1 MKKRHHLP
9 GTESDPSSSSGK
21 VSVYGTSIG
30 STVLGPHDTE
40 AMHGASSTRC
50 WYLCF
55 WAPRGWEETTFGKT
69 SANPKDGLIICT
81 LKPLDRK
88 KTWSCWK
95 TKKNKWTT
103 INHKKINLHR
113 QISLHFTDFFLAF
126 LQAQHLSSDPIGS
139 STSLAAAARWG
150 PRVELQLRPLPTRRS
165 WKPRNRWRPGYE
177 AAKKKWTLRIYR
189 VLWVSFFKEQFFG
202 SPKPGQKWKL
212 LKFKH
217 KVMEKI
223 QKWKLCLCSVSQL
236 PG

>member
-1 MKKRHHLP
+1 MKKK
-9 GTESDPSSSSGK
+9 T
-21 VSVYGTSIG
+21 
-30 STVLGPHDTE
+30 
-40 AMHGASSTRC
+40 SSTRH
-50 WYLCF
+50 WIWPFFLIRQGLGVWHLHGF
-55 WAPRGWEETTFGKT
+55 HSFGTTRHDCHARCGALHTVLISLLLSTSWFGRKQLLEKT

-165 WKPRNRWRPGYE
+165 WKPRSRWRPGNWLR
-177 AAKKKWTLRIYR
+177 KKVET
-189 VLWVSFFKEQFFG
+189 
-202 SPKPGQKWKL
+202 
-212 LKFKH
+212 
-217 KVMEKI
+217 
-223 QKWKLCLCSVSQL
+223 
-236 PG
+236 

>member
-1 MKKRHHLP
+1 MLHLQKKKNIIYQARSHLTLLP
-9 GTESDPSSSSGK
+9 HPARSRCMAPPWVPQFWDHPTRLPC
-21 VSVYGTSIG
+21 
-30 STVLGPHDTE
+30 TVRRAP
-40 AMHGASSTRC
+40 HGADIFASEHLVVGRKQ
-50 WYLCF
+50 LL
-55 WAPRGWEETTFGKT
+55 EKT

-165 WKPRNRWRPGYE
+165 WKPRSRWRPGNWLR
-177 AAKKKWTLRIYR
+177 KKVET
-189 VLWVSFFKEQFFG
+189 
-202 SPKPGQKWKL
+202 
-212 LKFKH
+212 
-217 KVMEKI
+217 
-223 QKWKLCLCSVSQL
+223 
-236 PG
+236 